1 MLGPMIK
8 IGPWSGFSLEGE
20 SSPATRRA
28 LFDEWAN
35 EALTQGG
42 PYDWI
47 HFVCLAQCLLQ
58 PPGMRVFHDLICQVG
73 KDEEIA
79 ARVKK
84 ILAKGLDFSRAPDS
98 EPVARA
104 DRDLVRMHADV
115 GDSIKSRLRERGEE
129 AALRV
134 ALYPSLFLLA
144 WHEMPPALGDLLSLP
159 LRIAYPDRI
168 SALGFR
174 GRFVLREALKRA
186 VANASKQG
194 IGFSAAGLALESPL
208 AFAASFAR
216 ALKTL
221 KWGRAKKKSM
231 IEAHPLPEP
240 VPLFAED
247 RPKKKLP
254 HARAFDDELRR
265 DHDILLLRGLKL
277 LSAKATDPVEKL
289 VEKVHR
295 CVSAVQ
301 AGKRRLTSDQ
311 AAGLAV
317 VWGDQLVR
325 ALQYQWA
332 WVHSRG
338 AQPRAGLVSPDRSL
352 AHFPLPFITARRR
365 RGGGKIPSRCSS
377 TCCARETCRLP
388 DPVISWSWVD
398 KFPSVPHG

>member
-1 MLGPMIK
+1 MID
-8 IGPWSGFSLEGE
+8 IGPWTGFSLEGE
-20 SSPATRRA
+20 SSPEKKRA
-28 LFDEWAN
+28 LFEAWAK
-35 EALTQGG
+35 EALTQSG

-47 HFVCLAQCLLQ
+47 HFVCLAQCLLR

-73 KDEEIA
+73 KDGEIA

-84 ILAKGLDFSRAPDS
+84 MLAKTLDFSRASDG

-115 GDSIKSRLRERGEE
+115 GDSIKSTLRERGEE

-144 WHEMPPALGDLLSLP
+144 WHEMPPALGELLALP
-159 LRIAYPDRI
+159 LRAAYHDRLV
-168 SALGFR
+168 ALGVR
-174 GRFVLREALKRA
+174 GRFVLRDALKRA
-186 VANASKQG
+186 VANASKEG
-194 IGFSAAGLALESPL
+194 IEFSAARLELDKPL

-231 IEAHPLPEP
+231 IEAHPLPEA

-247 RPKKKLP
+247 RPKKTLP

-265 DHDILLLRGLKL
+265 DHDILLGRGLKL
-277 LSAKATDPVEKL
+277 LSAKAGDPVEKL

-295 CVSAVQ
+295 CVSAAQ
-301 AGKRRLTSDQ
+301 AGKRRLSSDQ

-317 VWGDQLVR
+317 VWGDQLAR

-338 AQPRAGLVSPDRSL
+338 AQPLAGLVSPDRAL
-352 AHFPLPFITARRR
+352 AHFPLPFITGQAKKGRKENTVALLFNMLRAGDAPR
-365 RGGGKIPSRCSS
+365 SKPGQLVSF
-377 TCCARETCRLP
+377 
-388 DPVISWSWVD
+388 V
-398 KFPSVPHG
+398 